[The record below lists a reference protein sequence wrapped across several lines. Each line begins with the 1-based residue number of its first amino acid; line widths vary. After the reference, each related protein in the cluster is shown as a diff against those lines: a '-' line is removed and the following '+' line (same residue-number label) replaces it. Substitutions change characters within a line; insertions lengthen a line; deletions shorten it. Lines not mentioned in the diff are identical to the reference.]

1 MKIIIIPTILSSNEY
16 MKCGFSVKTK
26 ISNHQSLTV
35 QDIKNQA
42 ASKNKCFIPLLTKQN
57 RVGN

>member
-1 MKIIIIPTILSSNEY
+1 

-26 ISNHQSLTV
+26 ISNNQSLTV